1 MGSDYL
7 AWIIFAGIIVIIVL
21 LIVQIIIFYRMSGN
35 LANTESEIK
44 SAIDKINPLFDKID
58 PLVDNADQIVNKID
72 PVINTSGHI
81 VNKISPVLDY
91 GINYY
96 CNLSKQA
103 YPFCPGYF
111 APVPAAPGVITPA

>member
-35 LANTESEIK
+35 LGNTESEIK
-44 SAIDKINPLFDKID
+44 SAIDKID
-58 PLVDNADQIVNKID
+58 PLVDSTDQIVNKID
-72 PVINTSGHI
+72 PIIDTSGNI

-111 APVPAAPGVITPA
+111 APVPPALQKM